1 MVVADTFYRHGSSV
15 ATPAQCS
22 RLFRCAHARL
32 ARSLHPSEGL
42 FDAAGN
48 IWAERNYFC
57 KDGWTATSPGQRNM
71 PPNG

>member
-42 FDAAGN
+42 FDESGN
-48 IWAERNYFC
+48 IGADSKQFLQGWMDRYVAWAKEH
-57 KDGWTATSPGQRNM
+57 AA
-71 PPNG
+71 